1 MINTAVDSRCY
12 ELHEH
17 IDADRFQL
25 LYHSEVKWL
34 SRGLVLKLWFELK
47 NEVFTFLIEKKKSAL
62 VHYYANT
69 KVTAKFVYLCDI
81 FSQQNQLISLQG
93 RNSNKVLTFKRKLAL
108 WTKRSQEKRRDRFP
122 LLYDI
127 LEPPTP
133 GKYQ

>member
-47 NEVFTFLIEKKKSAL
+47 NEVFTFLTEKKNL
-62 VHYYANT
+62 LLFIT
-69 KVTAKFVYLCDI
+69 MPTQRL
-81 FSQQNQLISLQG
+81 QQNLSIS
-93 RNSNKVLTFKRKLAL
+93 VTFFHNG
-108 WTKRSQEKRRDRFP
+108 TS
-122 LLYDI
+122 
-127 LEPPTP
+127 
-133 GKYQ
+133 